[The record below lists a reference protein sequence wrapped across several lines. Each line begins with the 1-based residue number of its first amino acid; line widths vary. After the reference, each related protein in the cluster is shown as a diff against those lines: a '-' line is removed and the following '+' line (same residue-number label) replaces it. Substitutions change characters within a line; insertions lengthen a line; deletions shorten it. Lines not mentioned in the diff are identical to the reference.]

1 MQFML
6 LPMNFQMPTD
16 EEIHTAF
23 EQGEAAVM
31 ALFHAVAAQVTELA
45 QQLAKQGAILHELQA
60 RLAKSSRNSSKPPSS
75 DGYGKVKR
83 TESLRKAG
91 DKPNG
96 GQPGHDGQT
105 LMASERPDRVETHE
119 VPSCAHCQASLAAI
133 ASVGYEE
140 RQVCDIPAIR
150 IEVTAHRAE
159 IKVCPACGR
168 ASKGTFP
175 PSVTQAV
182 QYGPAVST
190 WASYFTNQ
198 HHVPVERTTE
208 IFADLVQHRGS
219 EATVLKAS
227 EQLERCIEPSTAA
240 VKARLRDAAVLHVD
254 ESGLRVTGKLYW
266 LHVASTERL
275 TSYEVHAKRGQEAME
290 DAGIL
295 GAFTGTAV
303 HDHWKPYFKYEACN
317 HALCNAHH
325 LRELRF
331 IDKQYQQPWAKAMA
345 ELLLAIK
352 AAVAATPAPTMS
364 LSPLELE
371 GFAKRY
377 DAVVQSGF
385 DANPAPRPTT
395 EGEGKPR
402 GRPKQPPP
410 VNLLIRLRDFKGEV
424 LAFMSDFRVPFDNN
438 QGERDVRMVK
448 VKQKVSGGFRTLEG
462 GKRFGRIRGYISTA
476 RKNAKNVFEAIRD
489 AFDGNPFIP
498 SSEIQ

>member
-1 MQFML
+1 MIR
-6 LPMNFQMPTD
+6 PMNFHMPTD

-23 EQGEAAVM
+23 EQGEASVM
-31 ALFHAVAAQVTELA
+31 ALFHEVTAQVTGLA
-45 QQLAKQGAILHELQA
+45 QQLAKQSDLLQELQA

-83 TESLRKAG
+83 TESLRKSG

-96 GQPGHDGQT
+96 GQPGHAGQT
-105 LMASERPDRVETHE
+105 LMASAYPDRVETYE
-119 VPSCAHCQASLAAI
+119 VSRCAHCQASLADM

-140 RQVCDIPAIR
+140 RQVFEIPAIR

-168 ASKGTFP
+168 VSKGSFLQ
-175 PSVTQAV
+175 SVSQAV
-182 QYGPAVST
+182 QYGPAVNT

-198 HHVPVERTTE
+198 HHIPVERTTE
-208 IFADLVQHRGS
+208 IFEDLVQHRVS

-227 EQLERCIEPSTAA
+227 EHLERCIAPSTAA
-240 VKARLRDAAVLHVD
+240 VKERLCDAEVLHVD
-254 ESGLRVTGKLYW
+254 ESGLRVAGKLHW
-266 LHVASTERL
+266 LHVASTDYL
-275 TSYEVHAKRGQEAME
+275 TSYEVHAKRGQEAMD

-295 GAFTGTAV
+295 GAFNGTAV
-303 HDHWKPYFKYEACN
+303 HDHWKPYFKYDGCH

-331 IDKQYQQPWAKAMA
+331 IETQYHQPWAKEMA
-345 ELLLAIK
+345 ELLLEIK
-352 AAVAATPAPTMS
+352 AAVAATPAPAMS
-364 LSPLELE
+364 LLPPERE
-371 GFAKRY
+371 AFETRY

-385 DANPAPRPTT
+385 DANPAPVSSSDS
-395 EGEGKPR
+395 EVKKR

-462 GKRFGRIRGYISTA
+462 AKRFGRIRGYISTA
-476 RKNAKNVFEAIRD
+476 RKNAQNVFEALRD
-489 AFDGNPFIP
+489 AFDGHPFIP
-498 SSEIQ
+498 ASEIQ